1 MARALQCPD
10 CGHREPID
18 NVIDVDEF
26 RCQGCGRA
34 LKVPPQVKPVGV
46 GAAAAAPP
54 VATRAPELDPR
65 PAPSS
70 LDSSSSGPTSS
81 VPSASGAPDAEFA
94 GVATAPPVDAQ
105 TRVLARAQ
113 TEGGEIDGTA
123 PGDDAVLP
131 RARRGRRALPPV
143 QAVVLPRV
151 LRLVIWAVMLPVGLG
166 GTFFAALRT
175 DWLSRDDL
183 LGTIGEADWSRFVPI
198 AWLMPVAAIIV
209 ALLVHCTVI
218 VLEQLVARRRLRRA
232 TTNGASTASPGTT

>member
-26 RCQGCGRA
+26 RCRGCGRA

-46 GAAAAAPP
+46 GAGSPAAPGAAP
-54 VATRAPELDPR
+54 VGATPDTMLDPR
-65 PAPSS
+65 
-70 LDSSSSGPTSS
+70 
-81 VPSASGAPDAEFA
+81 VPSTAPEVGDLRAPDTDSIADA
-94 GVATAPPVDAQ
+94 STDRDAAT

-113 TEGGEIDGTA
+113 ADETA
-123 PGDDAVLP
+123 PPPDLVPPSPA
-131 RARRGRRALPPV
+131 RGRRAAAPA

-166 GTFFAALRT
+166 GTFYVALRT

-198 AWLMPVAAIIV
+198 AWLMPVAAIVV
-209 ALLVHCTVI
+209 ALLVHCTII
-218 VLEQLVARRRLRRA
+218 VLEQIVARRRHRRA
-232 TTNGASTASPGTT
+232 VIGSRSATSPEAA